1 MQRKIVLI
9 AAASFLAT
17 SIASAQEIKVNTNIN
32 ANTDINANANMGAN
46 TNINANANLGADK
59 VKMEATLTGNSNIR
73 GNATSSAKKSDKA
86 TTTSNSP
93 SSASTSS
100 NHSTTAEAHMSAVA
114 KFVQSLL
121 AVADR
126 EGGIGVQVRAV
137 AQAQNDTATTTAS
150 SIINIE
156 KRGKFRTFLFGT
168 DYKSI
173 GQLRSD
179 LSVTE
184 NNIVQ
189 LKSIIEKTTSTTGK
203 VELAAQVKV
212 LEDTQ
217 VKMNTYIKAHEDIF
231 SLFGWFNK

>member
-9 AAASFLAT
+9 AAASFL
-17 SIASAQEIKVNTNIN
+17 VTNIALAQGVSVN
-32 ANTDINANANMGAN
+32 ANV
-46 TNINANANLGADK
+46 NANLDVGKMK
-59 VKMEATLTGNSNIR
+59 VEATTTTNSDIR
-73 GNATSSAKKSDKA
+73 GNATSSAKKNDKA
-86 TTTSNSP
+86 TTTANAP
-93 SSASTSS
+93 SSASTTS
-100 NHSTTAEAHMSAVA
+100 NRSTTAEAHMSAVA

-126 EGGIGVQVRAV
+126 EGGIGVQVRAI

-150 SIINIE
+150 AITNIE
-156 KRGKFRTFLFGT
+156 KRGKFRTFLFGA

-179 LSVTE
+179 LSITE

-189 LKSIIEKTTSTTGK
+189 LKSIIDKITSTTDK
-203 VELAAQVKV
+203 AELAAQIKV
-212 LEDTQ
+212 LEDAQ
-217 VKMNTYIKAHEDIF
+217 VKMNAYIKAHEDIF